1 MDGSKVAAVFCNY
14 SISFATERLANA
26 DIQKLHLATLCR
38 QVPQSLV
45 PFPFRQDR
53 RVEEVR
59 RLQVRLEEQE
69 ETNKTLNDVNAVL
82 RRQLES
88 AARTNGKLF
97 TDLRTQAA
105 KEADSSY
112 TRREGK
118 LVSWGGNITC
128 EYDRTG
134 FEVGPPH
141 YVT

>member
-14 SISFATERLANA
+14 SISFAPSDWQTR
-26 DIQKLHLATLCR
+26 IFRSCIWQHCR